1 MSNDQ
6 SQSGSG
12 NDGGV
17 DPILD
22 KPSQA
27 EGSEEQA
34 ESALDPQSADDD
46 DTEGATE

>member
-6 SQSGSG
+6 PQSGSPI
-12 NDGGV
+12 DGGV

-34 ESALDPQSADDD
+34 ESALETDSTDED
-46 DTEGATE
+46 DTEDASE

>member
-6 SQSGSG
+6 SQSGSENG
-12 NDGGV
+12 DV

-34 ESALDPQSADDD
+34 ESALESQTDDDD
-46 DTEGATE
+46 DTQGAEQ